1 MMRGKKKSQQR
12 AIGWARRRPLLA
24 SLAAACVFL
33 VGPASGRTTEHEG
46 ITLGILPTVNGSSDG
61 FGATFDQHLT
71 LKLSELFEGGKVRP
85 VLLNPGAMYDPSEE
99 EWLNEYGNSAKCDVL
114 LITMLLK
121 TERPAKGN
129 WTIAVQSELLDLKSG
144 KRTGPWTSQV
154 ALDRRDAHLD
164 YRRWNATLWSNSI
177 GPSRVFEK
185 QPLGK
190 AMKEVA
196 EQIHEQTLHRLEARR
211 SESGLSPAH
220 GTGGP
225 CDVRL
230 RVLYVSKHAAS
241 KSYTIFVDGK
251 DESANVSDGEL
262 LLHGKS
268 GTLLLQFA
276 VNDAPYKLPRQEFY
290 QASAEV
296 DCSKQQL
303 SVNIGTSGEALLVW
317 Q

>member
-1 MMRGKKKSQQR
+1 MMRTKKKSQQP
-12 AIGWARRRPLLA
+12 AIGRASRRPLLA

-33 VGPASGRTTEHEG
+33 MGPASGSTTDHEG
-46 ITLGILPTVNGSSDG
+46 ITLGILPTVNGSSDA
-61 FGATFDQHLT
+61 FGATFDQHLQ
-71 LKLSELFEGGKVRP
+71 LKLFELFEGSKVRP

-121 TERPAKGN
+121 TERPKKGD

-144 KRTGPWTSQV
+144 KRSGRWTSQV
-154 ALDRRDAHLD
+154 ALDKRDAHLD
-164 YRRWNATLWSNSI
+164 YLHWDAGLWSNSI

-196 EQIHEQTLHRLEARR
+196 EQIHEQTLHRLEGRPPE
-211 SESGLSPAH
+211 SEVSPAH
-220 GTGGP
+220 SAIGP

-230 RVLYVSKHAAS
+230 KVLYVSKHAAS
-241 KSYTIFVDGK
+241 KSYRIFVDGK
-251 DESANVSDGEL
+251 DESVNVRDGEL
-262 LLHGKS
+262 LLRGKS

-276 VNDAPYKLPRQEFY
+276 VNDAPYKLPQQEFY
-290 QASAEV
+290 QANADV

-303 SVNIGTSGEALLVW
+303 SVNIGASGEALLVW